1 MFQEDALLTRST
13 PYTYIILAVIEIDD
27 SLTASCRN
35 NPVICFGGMNLLART
50 DGIVNWI
57 DRCVCRLK

>member
-13 PYTYIILAVIEIDD
+13 LCTYIIFAAIEIDD

-35 NPVICFGGMNLLART
+35 NPVICFAGMNLLAK
-50 DGIVNWI
+50 
-57 DRCVCRLK
+57 DRQNC